1 VSKDRRCPIWGTHAT
16 YEPTAGDY
24 GDFDS
29 WRAGGRF
36 RMAYSA
42 VEIIE
47 TWDESRDPERAAI
60 SQAILEASINS
71 ATLTITSDDLQAR
84 SNLTKRRTYEE
95 NLNLLLKCI
104 AHNFPT
110 LGEDFLFLGMASEAP
125 LDFMIA
131 LGWQG
136 DRADSDFFPYLIKY
150 LDYAERR
157 NLVEKESGSYSL
169 RLEGFEYVNSLGL
182 SSSRDSIFVAMWFG
196 SDRVDQFYKCAV
208 KPAIE
213 EAGYDCVRIDD
224 VHHNDKIDE
233 MILSE
238 IRKSRAVV
246 VDITC
251 GLAKPE
257 EWSKST
263 TVGAPRGGVY
273 FEAGFAAGLG
283 IPIIWCVDEN
293 IAGVENVVHFDV
305 RQYNQVRWKEDHEY
319 NREFLRARIEAT
331 LGRGPKR

>member
-1 VSKDRRCPIWGTHAT
+1 MKKESRCPIWATRATHQPA
-16 YEPTAGDY
+16 AGDY
-24 GDFDS
+24 GYYDS

-36 RMAYSA
+36 RISYSA
-42 VEIIE
+42 VPIIE
-47 TWDESRDPERAAI
+47 SWDVSRNPERAAI
-60 SQAILEASINS
+60 SQAILEASING
-71 ATLTITSDDLQAR
+71 ATLTITADDLETGAA
-84 SNLTKRRTYEE
+84 LTKRRTYEE

-104 AHNFPT
+104 AHRFPT
-110 LGEDFLFLGMASEAP
+110 LGEEFLFLAIPFEAP
-125 LDFMIA
+125 PDFMVA

-136 DRADSDFFPYLIKY
+136 EATDSDFFPHLIKY

-196 SDRVDQFYKCAV
+196 SNHVDQFYKRAV

-213 EAGYDCVRIDD
+213 GAGYDCVRIDD

-257 EWSKST
+257 GWSKST

-283 IPIIWCVDEN
+283 IPIIWCVAEN